1 MQPRLV
7 KTVPSAAASTAATQA
22 FLANRNSNANLSSA
36 AAAAALRSQ
45 TTSPVTIGQI
55 QTKRMQRR
63 GSISSI
69 GSAPERPGLGRR
81 GSNGSMTERTF
92 RDPSPGRPASSHG
105 PYIRQDEPPPVPAL
119 PKTYASPVSI
129 PQKAAQRAASVEP
142 PERISSPPPRL
153 AGGRGVSL
161 ERGPGNHNL
170 KQGAANA
177 KATHLNTVSELE
189 QAGNRGSVNFSRP
202 MSPTN
207 SPPASPSVGGRVRS
221 PAPTKATIIS
231 GLPSGEVDRIMESIQ
246 ETAAQP
252 VKKKKKRIVAKDVEG
267 SHFATGKPNGTAVG
281 AALAATPQQQLPLIT
296 STLSPPSTGSQPNA
310 VNEAPRPKKK
320 KKKVTSTAGSQAQET
335 SEAFGTAYPS
345 DTDSVTSERSNIN
358 ERSRTLSTRAAGIL
372 AKQPSVVREDRE
384 AEEQGEIQILGQKA
398 NGQTIHSGSTLT
410 GTPANTSKIVSKER
424 QHNRS
429 AGQQAAPQGP
439 KRASLDIPG
448 VTRPQSLSPARA
460 AHFSSQPEY
469 ETPGSTKHQPP
480 ARSVSPAKS
489 ALKHSPSRGNSPIGA
504 VGGGESR
511 RQGLTASE
519 ASDTASNIS
528 DDGLRSLTKKKK
540 TARVSFD
547 DDSIAVGRAASPPVS
562 PDSPVVLS
570 PQSKPKSRSW
580 FDLVREKNQESML
593 SDLDQ
598 DCVIKPIP
606 ALPSFGRMRSRA
618 DEQAL
623 DPIEQEEPSKDWA
636 NDTLRSMG
644 SSTDQVV
651 GGLFSQDAAAKN
663 KQEGIQRKPD
673 QGPQE
678 PLPPEVTSVEGSGY
692 HSDDDTN
699 YVDNQQEVERLATVG
714 GGRQV
719 SDDVSSK
726 DMVSSDVQGEN
737 VAAELPNANVPSIS
751 LQPATPALETGR
763 SERTSWLGMPGGFP
777 STSNTTENSKESA
790 VLVAETHSEITPATV
805 GIAEPELEAAAAQ
818 HKSGTPHVGE
828 VAEGLRTQIESQNG
842 DESEDS
848 GGSIYSDAA
857 EDPDELEGDGFGS
870 INAIVESPAASPL
883 TAVPGR
889 PPPVSPINTAP
900 ITKASRPSP
909 LTRNES
915 ELSEPASDAGWD
927 KAQAYWS
934 GLSQTR
940 REQLEQAAA
949 PAQPVPS
956 NDLPKGPVS
965 VKKKKKKT
973 SRTSAPETGTNDPAL
988 PPWPDKQYRNDFAR
1002 PTSPKGPP
1010 PKPSM
1015 QNAKAN
1021 DKQEIRIRSSLR
1033 DGPPPRL
1040 ALRNGSQADIGEDTH
1055 MRSSMRNG
1063 PPLKSS
1069 LRNVDNRNSLQ
1080 SQPEPKGALQ
1090 KRNRPLSAVDYN
1102 RPHASPAS
1110 MHSRAA
1116 STGTPANSLMPVPAQ
1131 PKTKKPISK
1140 PRLGRNDSDS
1150 SSSFKKARSAAPNS
1164 NSNSGRYSMKRTMR
1178 PSSTV
1183 ARPQSPSTTQPLS
1196 NGTSSPTNSMARRP
1210 FSSVGPSGSGMRTSM
1225 RDSAHLGK
1233 PARTSLRGST
1243 DSKRPKSPSRFG
1255 FGKAPKSKAADSK
1268 PSSRFSSRFDDSS
1281 DEEDARPNLRS
1292 RFADS
1297 SDDEPV
1303 DFTPVR
1309 GIPRRIDEGDS
1320 TDLEDSSVENVAT
1333 PSKPKMNGAKGPATT
1348 KPEGSALASGSLR
1361 ATSGDVPT
1369 AGMGSGLQAK
1379 KAAEKENKK
1388 RSFFGSL
1395 GSKKRVSPSVGEV
1408 DATLERSNAGT
1419 HATVPSKG
1427 GRVFGPGS
1435 PKSDPLSLQ
1444 PPTVASQ
1451 TSTAPSSPK
1460 SPKLQ
1465 RRNTPKRLASAN
1477 DISWPLGQ
1485 SSAGTSNTVDDRPRT
1500 SDGQPKSIHDAA
1512 GRPGL
1517 GTRRSTVQDEGAN
1530 VGSTAKAAGAT
1541 GKKKKFP
1548 MLRKAFGLPN

>member
-1 MQPRLV
+1 MKLQPRLV
-7 KTVPSAAASTAATQA
+7 KSVPSAAASTAATQA

-45 TTSPVTIGQI
+45 TTSPISVGQI
-55 QTKRMQRR
+55 HTKRMQRR
-63 GSISSI
+63 GSVSSN

-129 PQKAAQRAASVEP
+129 PQKAVQRAASVEP
-142 PERISSPPPRL
+142 PERVSSPPPRL

-161 ERGPGNHNL
+161 DRGPGDYNS
-170 KQGAANA
+170 KQGAAKA

-207 SPPASPSVGGRVRS
+207 SPPASPSTGGRVRS
-221 PAPTKATIIS
+221 PPPTKATLIS
-231 GLPSGEVDRIMESIQ
+231 GLPSGEIDRIMESIQ

-252 VKKKKKRIVAKDVEG
+252 VKKKKKKVVAKDVEG
-267 SHFATGKPNGTAVG
+267 GHFATGKTNGTAVG
-281 AALAATPQQQLPLIT
+281 AALAAAHQQQLPSII
-296 STLSPPSTGSQPNA
+296 STPSASSTGSQLSA

-320 KKKVTSTAGSQAQET
+320 KKKVNSTASSQAQEM
-335 SEAFGTAYPS
+335 SEGFGTTYPS
-345 DTDSVTSERSNIN
+345 DTDSVTSERSNTT
-358 ERSRTLSTRAAGIL
+358 ERSRTLNTRAAGLL

-384 AEEQGEIQILGQKA
+384 AEEKGEMQVSGQKA
-398 NGQTIHSGSTLT
+398 DGQTPHSGSIPT

-429 AGQQAAPQGP
+429 ASQQAAPQGP
-439 KRASLDIPG
+439 NRTSLDIPG

-469 ETPGSTKHQPP
+469 ETPGGTKHQPP

-489 ALKHSPSRGNSPIGA
+489 ALKHSPSRGHSPIGA
-504 VGGGESR
+504 IGGGESR

-547 DDSIAVGRAASPPVS
+547 DDSIAVGRAASPPMS
-562 PDSPVVLS
+562 PDSPVILS

-598 DCVIKPIP
+598 GSVIQPIP
-606 ALPSFGRMRSRA
+606 ALPSFGRIRSRT

-623 DPIEQEEPSKDWA
+623 DSTEQEEPSKNWA
-636 NDTLRSMG
+636 DDTLRSMG

-651 GGLFSQDAAAKN
+651 GGLLSQDAAIKN
-663 KQEGIQRKPD
+663 NQEGIQPKPD
-673 QGPQE
+673 HGPQE

-692 HSDDDTN
+692 HSDDDTT
-699 YVDNQQEVERLATVG
+699 YIDNQQEVKHLATVG
-714 GGRQV
+714 GAHQV
-719 SDDVSSK
+719 SDDVLST
-726 DMVSSDVQGEN
+726 DMTSSDGQGEN
-737 VAAELPNANVPSIS
+737 VASELPSANVPSIS
-751 LQPATPALETGR
+751 LQPATPALETGL

-777 STSNTTENSKESA
+777 STSNAIENSKDYAES
-790 VLVAETHSEITPATV
+790 VAETRPEITPATV

-818 HKSGTPHVGE
+818 HNLGTPHVGE
-828 VAEGLRTQIESQNG
+828 VAEGLRSQIESQNG

-848 GGSIYSDAA
+848 GASIYSDAA

-956 NDLPKGPVS
+956 NDSTKGPVS

-988 PPWPDKQYRNDFAR
+988 PPWPDKQYRNDIAR
-1002 PTSPKGPP
+1002 PTSPKVPP
-1010 PKPSM
+1010 PKPST

-1033 DGPPPRL
+1033 DGPPPKS

-1063 PPLKSS
+1063 PPLKSA

-1090 KRNRPLSAVDYN
+1090 KKNRPVSAVDYN

-1116 STGTPANSLMPVPAQ
+1116 STGTPANSLMPIPAQ
-1131 PKTKKPISK
+1131 PKTTKPVSK

-1150 SSSFKKARSAAPNS
+1150 SSSFKKARSSAP

-1178 PSSTV
+1178 PSSMV
-1183 ARPQSPSTTQPLS
+1183 ARPQSPSTNQPLS
-1196 NGTSSPTNSMARRP
+1196 NRTSSPTNSMARRP

-1225 RDSAHLGK
+1225 RDSTHLGK
-1233 PARTSLRGST
+1233 PARTSLRESV

-1303 DFTPVR
+1303 DLTPVR

-1348 KPEGSALASGSLR
+1348 KPEGLALATGSLR
-1361 ATSGDVPT
+1361 AASGDAPT

-1408 DATLERSNAGT
+1408 DTAIERSKAGT
-1419 HATVPSKG
+1419 QATIPSKG
-1427 GRVFGPGS
+1427 GRVFGPSS
-1435 PKSDPLSLQ
+1435 PKADPLSLQ

-1477 DISWPLGQ
+1477 DISWPLEQ
-1485 SSAGTSNTVDDRPRT
+1485 SPGGATNTGDNRPRT
-1500 SDGQPKSIHDAA
+1500 SDGQPKPMNIAA
-1512 GRPGL
+1512 GRPDL

-1530 VGSTAKAAGAT
+1530 VASAAIAAGAS

-1548 MLRKAFGLPN
+1548 MLRKAFGLQ

>member
-1 MQPRLV
+1 
-7 KTVPSAAASTAATQA
+7 
-22 FLANRNSNANLSSA
+22 
-36 AAAAALRSQ
+36 
-45 TTSPVTIGQI
+45 
-55 QTKRMQRR
+55 MQRR
-63 GSISSI
+63 GSVSSN

-81 GSNGSMTERTF
+81 GSNGSMTERSF

-142 PERISSPPPRL
+142 LERVSSPPPRL

-161 ERGPGNHNL
+161 DRGPGNHNL

-207 SPPASPSVGGRVRS
+207 SPPASPSTGGRVRS
-221 PAPTKATIIS
+221 PPPTKTTIIS

-246 ETAAQP
+246 QTAAQP
-252 VKKKKKRIVAKDVEG
+252 VKKKKKKVVAKDVEG
-267 SHFATGKPNGTAVG
+267 SHFATGKTNGTAVG
-281 AALAATPQQQLPLIT
+281 AALPAAPHQQLPSIT
-296 STLSPPSTGSQPNA
+296 SALSASSTGSQLNA
-310 VNEAPRPKKK
+310 ANEAPRPKK
-320 KKKVTSTAGSQAQET
+320 KKKVTSTAGSQAQEM
-335 SEAFGTAYPS
+335 SEGFGTAYPS
-345 DTDSVTSERSNIN
+345 DTDSVISERSNIT
-358 ERSRTLSTRAAGIL
+358 ERSRTLNTRAAGIL

-384 AEEQGEIQILGQKA
+384 AEEQGEIQVLGQKA
-398 NGQTIHSGSTLT
+398 SGQTIHNGSILT

-429 AGQQAAPQGP
+429 ASQQAAPQGP
-439 KRASLDIPG
+439 KRTSLDIPG

-469 ETPGSTKHQPP
+469 ETPGGTKHQPP

-489 ALKHSPSRGNSPIGA
+489 ALKHSPSRGHSPIGA
-504 VGGGESR
+504 IGGGESR

-562 PDSPVVLS
+562 LDSPVILS
-570 PQSKPKSRSW
+570 PQSKQKSRSW

-593 SDLDQ
+593 SNLDQ
-598 DCVIKPIP
+598 DSVIKPIP
-606 ALPSFGRMRSRA
+606 ALPSFGRMRSRT

-623 DPIEQEEPSKDWA
+623 DSTENEEPSKDWA

-651 GGLFSQDAAAKN
+651 GGLFSQDAAIKN
-663 KQEGIQRKPD
+663 NQDGIPPKQD

-699 YVDNQQEVERLATVG
+699 YVDNQQEVKDLAIMG
-714 GGRQV
+714 GAHQV
-719 SDDVSSK
+719 SDDILSK
-726 DMVSSDVQGEN
+726 DMASSDGQGEN
-737 VAAELPNANVPSIS
+737 VTSELPSANVPWIS

-777 STSNTTENSKESA
+777 STSNATENSKESA
-790 VLVAETHSEITPATV
+790 VSVAETYPEITPATV

-818 HKSGTPHVGE
+818 HSLGISHVGE

-842 DESEDS
+842 DESDDS

-889 PPPVSPINTAP
+889 PSPINTAP
-900 ITKASRPSP
+900 MTKTSRPSP

-934 GLSQTR
+934 GLSQNR

-949 PAQPVPS
+949 PTQPVAS
-956 NDLPKGPVS
+956 NDSAKGPVS
-965 VKKKKKKT
+965 VKKKKKKA
-973 SRTSAPETGTNDPAL
+973 SRTSVPETGTNDPAL
-988 PPWPDKQYRNDFAR
+988 PPWPDKQYRNDIAR
-1002 PTSPKGPP
+1002 PTSPKGPQ
-1010 PKPSM
+1010 PKPSA

-1033 DGPPPRL
+1033 DGPPPKS
-1040 ALRNGSQADIGEDTH
+1040 ALRNGSQTDIREDTH

-1063 PPLKSS
+1063 PPLKSA

-1080 SQPEPKGALQ
+1080 SQPEPKGPLQ
-1090 KRNRPLSAVDYN
+1090 KKNRPVSAVDYN

-1131 PKTKKPISK
+1131 PKTKKPVSK

-1150 SSSFKKARSAAPNS
+1150 SSSFKKARSSTP

-1178 PSSTV
+1178 PSSMV

-1225 RDSAHLGK
+1225 RDSTHSGK
-1233 PARTSLRGST
+1233 PARTSLRGSV
-1243 DSKRPKSPSRFG
+1243 DSNRPKSPSRFG

-1297 SDDEPV
+1297 SDDEPA

-1333 PSKPKMNGAKGPATT
+1333 PSKPKMNGAKGPAST

-1361 ATSGDVPT
+1361 AASGDAPT

-1408 DATLERSNAGT
+1408 DTALERSKAGT
-1419 HATVPSKG
+1419 HATIPSKG
-1427 GRVFGPGS
+1427 GRIFGPSS
-1435 PKSDPLSLQ
+1435 PKADPLSLQ
-1444 PPTVASQ
+1444 PLTVASQ

-1477 DISWPLGQ
+1477 DISWPLEQ
-1485 SSAGTSNTVDDRPRT
+1485 SPGGASNTVDDRPRT
-1500 SDGQPKSIHDAA
+1500 SDGQSKPFNNAA
-1512 GRPGL
+1512 GRPNL
-1517 GTRRSTVQDEGAN
+1517 GSRRSTVQDGGAN
-1530 VGSTAKAAGAT
+1530 VASTAKAAGAT

-1548 MLRKAFGLPN
+1548 MLRKAFGLHK

>member
-1 MQPRLV
+1 
-7 KTVPSAAASTAATQA
+7 
-22 FLANRNSNANLSSA
+22 
-36 AAAAALRSQ
+36 
-45 TTSPVTIGQI
+45 
-55 QTKRMQRR
+55 
-63 GSISSI
+63 
-69 GSAPERPGLGRR
+69 
-81 GSNGSMTERTF
+81 MTERTF

-119 PKTYASPVSI
+119 PKGYASRVSV

-142 PERISSPPPRL
+142 PERVNSPPPRL

-161 ERGPGNHNL
+161 DRGPSDYNP
-170 KQGAANA
+170 KQGAAKA

-189 QAGNRGSVNFSRP
+189 RAGNRGSVNFSRP
-202 MSPTN
+202 MSPSN
-207 SPPASPSVGGRVRS
+207 SPPTSPSTDRVRS
-221 PAPTKATIIS
+221 PPPTKATLIS

-246 ETAAQP
+246 GTAGQP
-252 VKKKKKRIVAKDVEG
+252 VKKKKKRVVAKDVEG
-267 SHFATGKPNGTAVG
+267 SHFATGKTNGTAVG
-281 AALAATPQQQLPLIT
+281 TALSAAPQQQLPSIA
-296 STLSPPSTGSQPNA
+296 STPSASSTGSQLSA
-310 VNEAPRPKKK
+310 ANEAPRPKKK
-320 KKKVTSTAGSQAQET
+320 KKKVTSTARSQAQEM
-335 SEAFGTAYPS
+335 SEGSGSAYPS
-345 DTDSVTSERSNIN
+345 DTDSVTSERSNTT
-358 ERSRTLSTRAAGIL
+358 ERSRTLNTRAAGIL

-384 AEEQGEIQILGQKA
+384 AEEQGELQISGQEA
-398 NGQTIHSGSTLT
+398 NGQTTHSDPIPT

-429 AGQQAAPQGP
+429 ASQQATPQAA
-439 KRASLDIPG
+439 KRTSLDIPG

-469 ETPGSTKHQPP
+469 ETPGGTKHQPP

-489 ALKHSPSRGNSPIGA
+489 ALKHSPSRGHSPVGAIGS
-504 VGGGESR
+504 GESR

-540 TARVSFD
+540 TVRVSFD

-562 PDSPVVLS
+562 PDSPVILS
-570 PQSKPKSRSW
+570 PQSKSKSRSW

-598 DCVIKPIP
+598 DNVIKPIP
-606 ALPSFGRMRSRA
+606 ALPSFGRIRGRT

-623 DPIEQEEPSKDWA
+623 DSTEQGEPSKDWA
-636 NDTLRSMG
+636 NDTLRSMS

-651 GGLFSQDAAAKN
+651 GGLFSQDAAIKN
-663 KQEGIQRKPD
+663 NSEGIQPKPNH
-673 QGPQE
+673 GIQE

-699 YVDNQQEVERLATVG
+699 YIDNQQEVKDLANVG
-714 GGRQV
+714 GAHQV
-719 SDDVSSK
+719 SDDVLSK
-726 DMVSSDVQGEN
+726 NMASSDGQGKK
-737 VAAELPNANVPSIS
+737 VAFELPSANVPSIS

-777 STSNTTENSKESA
+777 STSNATESSKDSA
-790 VLVAETHSEITPATV
+790 VSVAETHSESTPATV
-805 GIAEPELEAAAAQ
+805 GIAEPKLEAGAAL
-818 HKSGTPHVGE
+818 GTPHVAE
-828 VAEGLRTQIESQNG
+828 VSGVSQTQIESQNG

-883 TAVPGR
+883 TAVPNR
-889 PPPVSPINTAP
+889 PPPVSAINTAP

-915 ELSEPASDAGWD
+915 ELSEPAPDAGWD

-949 PAQPVPS
+949 PALPVAS
-956 NDLPKGPVS
+956 NDSTKGPVS

-973 SRTSAPETGTNDPAL
+973 SRTSAPESGTNDLAL
-988 PPWPDKQYRNDFAR
+988 PPWPDKEYRNDIAR
-1002 PTSPKGPP
+1002 PTSPKV
-1010 PKPSM
+1010 PSPRSPM

-1021 DKQEIRIRSSLR
+1021 VKQELRIRSSLR
-1033 DGPPPRL
+1033 DEPPPKS
-1040 ALRNGSQADIGEDTH
+1040 AIRNGSQADIGEDTH

-1063 PPLKSS
+1063 PPLKSA
-1069 LRNVDNRNSLQ
+1069 LRNVNNRNSVQ

-1090 KRNRPLSAVDYN
+1090 KKNRPASAVDYN
-1102 RPHASPAS
+1102 RPQASPAS

-1116 STGTPANSLMPVPAQ
+1116 STGTPANSLMPLPAQ
-1131 PKTKKPISK
+1131 PKTKKPVLNPKI
-1140 PRLGRNDSDS
+1140 GRSDSDS
-1150 SSSFKKARSAAPNS
+1150 SSSFKKARSSAS

-1178 PSSTV
+1178 PSSMV
-1183 ARPQSPSTTQPLS
+1183 VGPQSPSTTQQLS
-1196 NGTSSPTNSMARRP
+1196 NRTSSPTNSMARRP

-1225 RDSAHLGK
+1225 RDSANLGK
-1233 PARTSLRGST
+1233 PARTSLRGSM

-1333 PSKPKMNGAKGPATT
+1333 PSKPKMDGAKGPATT
-1348 KPEGSALASGSLR
+1348 KPEGSALATGSLR
-1361 ATSGDVPT
+1361 AASGDAPT

-1395 GSKKRVSPSVGEV
+1395 GSKKRVSPRVGEV
-1408 DATLERSNAGT
+1408 DTALEPSKAGT
-1419 HATVPSKG
+1419 HATIPSKG
-1427 GRVFGPGS
+1427 GRVFGPSS
-1435 PKSDPLSLQ
+1435 PKADPLSLQ
-1444 PPTVASQ
+1444 PPTVASH

-1477 DISWPLGQ
+1477 DISWPLEQNSG
-1485 SSAGTSNTVDDRPRT
+1485 GPTNTVDNRPRT
-1500 SDGQPKSIHDAA
+1500 SDGQPQPINNAA
-1512 GRPGL
+1512 GRPDL

-1530 VGSTAKAAGAT
+1530 VTSAAVPTGAT

-1548 MLRKAFGLPN
+1548 MLRKAFGLHG